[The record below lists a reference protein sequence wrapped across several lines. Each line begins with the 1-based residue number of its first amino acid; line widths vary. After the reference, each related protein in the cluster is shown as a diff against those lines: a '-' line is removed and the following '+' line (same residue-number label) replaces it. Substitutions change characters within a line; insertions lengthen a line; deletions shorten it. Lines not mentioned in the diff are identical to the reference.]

1 MIGDLIAWAFAVF
14 VVEPAMASAG
24 DKLAALRAPQ
34 ETIRLVGDCA
44 RRGGP
49 ILAERTM
56 AEPGWAVTTI
66 ARIWMGTT
74 RIEAVLADLDPGCA
88 EAYAQA
94 RPFLNG

>member
-1 MIGDLIAWAFAVF
+1 MIGDLIAWVFAVF
-14 VVEPAMASAG
+14 VVEPAMASAN

-49 ILAERTM
+49 ILAERAL

-66 ARIWMGTT
+66 VRIWMGTA

-88 EAYAQA
+88 DAYAQA

>member
-14 VVEPAMASAG
+14 VVEPAMTEAN

-49 ILAERTM
+49 ILAERSL

-66 ARIWMGTT
+66 IRMWMGTT
-74 RIEAVLADLDPGCA
+74 RIEAVLADLDPECA
-88 EAYAQA
+88 AAYVQA
-94 RPFLNG
+94 RPFMNG